1 VVNDLITPQDIHE
14 QEFKTAFRGY
24 DKDEVDAFLQV
35 VADSYQAVLAESLNL
50 KDRITQLENQLRQ
63 AASQVAPAVAGAVTA
78 ATSTAD
84 KTVAELLSYVKEI
97 SAQIIEA
104 GGGAKGT
111 DGAATA
117 SAHRTLILIFA
128 GISEKYHRLKGKI

>member
-63 AASQVAPAVAGAVTA
+63 AASQVTPAVTGAVTA

-104 GGGAKGT
+104 AKRQAELLLQE
-111 DGAATA
+111 AALRA
-117 SAHRTLILIFA
+117 RMGQPPPPPIAR
-128 GISEKYHRLKGKI
+128 